1 MNYNVKEL
9 IALWWYTPANEGF
22 GPPILF
28 TGSPGEA
35 KSGFMKSVAQEFCVP
50 FLYVDPLAKGEGY
63 SGAVPV
69 IDEVISKQSDGEIYM
84 TSGHKPGIIGSHPK
98 ILRFPPNEAIFR
110 MAQNGRG
117 FIGVDEIRNCPVTW
131 QQTLQA
137 LFEAREFG
145 DQKLPVGV
153 RLLACSNSAKVATGG
168 RRLSGPLANRFTHVA
183 WHGFT
188 PEQTLEY
195 LLRTS
200 DTLFPQAEAP
210 DLSKPYPGEKIEE
223 FIRDN
228 WKRVFNQVAID
239 VFGGFLRAHSGLQH
253 VEPAPNSPDMD
264 GAWPTT
270 RTWTQAARWMA
281 THALLTEY
289 GLKISKDVLG
299 IAVEGC
305 IGEDASM
312 QFSEYMR
319 KRNLPSPEDF
329 LMGRTAFQ
337 MSAAN
342 PDAAYTVMASAAN
355 FVLSGAGEAQGSMA
369 ERLYEKCT
377 EALKTVGVE
386 IALVGAQPLSQNGIV
401 RHSAAQTSWQKAFM
415 NSGAAR

>member
-1 MNYNVKEL
+1 MSYNVGEL
-9 IALWWYTPANEGF
+9 ITLWWYTPANEGF
-22 GPPILF
+22 GPPLLF

-35 KSGFMKSVAQEFCVP
+35 KSGFMKAVAREFGVP
-50 FLYVDPLAKGEGY
+50 FLYIDPLAKGEGY

-69 IDEVISKQSDGEIYM
+69 IDEVYDESY
-84 TSGHKPGIIGSHPK
+84 HPTLGGQTKHK
-98 ILRFPPNEAIFR
+98 ILRFPPNEAVFR

-168 RRLSGPLANRFTHVA
+168 RRLSGPLANRFTHVV
-183 WHGFT
+183 WEGFT
-188 PEQTLEY
+188 PDQTLKY
-195 LLRTS
+195 LLATADS
-200 DTLFPQAEAP
+200 LFPQAEAP

-223 FIRDN
+223 YIAQN
-228 WKRVFNQVAID
+228 WKRVFGQMAID
-239 VFGGFLRAHSGLQH
+239 VFGGFLRAHDALRH

-264 GAWPTT
+264 GPWPST
-270 RTWTQAARWMA
+270 RTWTQLARWMA
-281 THALLTEY
+281 AHTLLNEF
-289 GLKISKDVLG
+289 GVKISKETLRV
-299 IAVEGC
+299 AAEGC
-305 IGEDASM
+305 VGEEAAA

-329 LMGRTAFQ
+329 LMDRTTWK

-342 PDAAYTVMASAAN
+342 PDAAYTVMNTAVN
-355 FVLSGAGEAQGSMA
+355 FILSGDGAAQTEMA
-369 ERLYEKCT
+369 ERLYRKCT
-377 EALKTVGVE
+377 EALSTVGVE
-386 IALVGAQPLSQNGIV
+386 IALIGSKALSDKGIA
-401 RHSAAQTSWQKAFM
+401 RHTPAQTEWQKAFLA
-415 NSGAAR
+415 SGAAR